1 MRLGRLEIADGGRS
15 AQLWATVSFALKI
28 YLGDSFDESVSA
40 DDIREGNNFIEILY
54 QNGVDLRVDLAEE
67 NLLDVYRFRWQ
78 RPPAQTSV
86 YYLKDTFAFNSEG
99 KALGPKWY
107 GGANQ
112 KQQMW
117 PLDPV
122 NNTYD
127 FTPYVAY
134 DVFQKPAS
142 GQERYWL
149 CSERIAITV
158 PPYVPLWT
166 MLNNGYL
173 SVQAQDD
180 SPPYSGF
187 SSRPPGLTFLEYEI
201 AIDKENPTKQSK
213 SFKEFYSRTFSKYLK
228 APTAIP
234 DQQMIEKPIWSTWAQ
249 FSLYVTQEDILK
261 YSEFIQKYDFP
272 ISQLELDDKWATHYG
287 DYEFD
292 TKKFPDFS
300 GMMATLK
307 KKGIR
312 LTIWVHPFISLDS
325 NYAANKSLYKYFV
338 QNGSGMPGEVKW
350 WNGIAYAVDFTN
362 PEAANWFA
370 AELEKFK
377 SKYGIFS
384 FKFDGGEVNYLPNDF
399 RLLNGIGPMDYTSAY
414 ARLTARFGS
423 AVENRVGSRTQD
435 ASVFL
440 RTIDRDSKWD
450 KVGLQ
455 TLIPSI
461 LQSSLHGYFWGLP
474 DMIGGNGIYDSVNR
488 KPGKPPKELFIRW
501 TQANAFLLAL
511 QFSFAP
517 WDYDNETVQIVKD
530 TLILRQKWSAYIVEQ
545 CHQSVKDKVP
555 VIRPMW
561 WISDMPEAFSCAD
574 QFLVGDG
581 LLVAPVMVEG
591 ATGRTVFLPE
601 GKWREVNTGLEYY
614 GPNTVRIDAPINRLP
629 LFERI

>member
-1 MRLGRLEIADGGRS
+1 MRLGRLEIAAGGRS

-28 YLGDSFDESVSA
+28 YLGDSFDESISA

-54 QNGVDLRVDLAEE
+54 QNGVAFRVDLEEE
-67 NLLDVYRFRWQ
+67 NLFDVYKFRWQ
-78 RPPAQTSV
+78 RPPVQTKV
-86 YYLKDTFAFNSEG
+86 HYLKDTFAFNSDENPEQG
-99 KALGPKWY
+99 LRPIWY

-112 KQQMW
+112 PHQMW

-127 FTPYVAY
+127 FTPYAVY
-134 DVFQKPAS
+134 DLFK
-142 GQERYWL
+142 
-149 CSERIAITV
+149 RIAITV

-166 MLNNGYL
+166 KLNNGYL
-173 SVQAQDD
+173 SMQAQDD
-180 SPPYSGF
+180 SPPYSCF
-187 SSRPPGLTFLEYEI
+187 PSRPPGSTFLEYEI

-213 SFKEFYSRTFSKYLK
+213 SFREFYSRTFSKYLK

-249 FSLYVTQEDILK
+249 FWQNVTQEGALK
-261 YSEFIQKYDFP
+261 YSEYIRKYEFP

-300 GMMATLK
+300 RMVGTLK
-307 KKGIR
+307 KSGIR

-325 NYAANKSLYKYFV
+325 KNAANKSLHKYFV
-338 QNGSGMPGEVKW
+338 QNESGIPGEIEW
-350 WNGIAYAVDFTN
+350 WDGTAYAVDFTN
-362 PEAANWFA
+362 SEAANWFA
-370 AELEKFK
+370 GELERFK
-377 SKYGIFS
+377 TKYGIFS
-384 FKFDGGEVNYLPNDF
+384 FKFDAGEVNYLPNDF
-399 RLLNGIGPMDYTSAY
+399 RLSNGTSPMNYSSAY

-440 RTIDRDSKWD
+440 RTIDRLSTWD
-450 KVGLQ
+450 KMGLQ

-474 DMIGGNGIYDSVNR
+474 DMIGGNGVYNADSINR
-488 KPGKPPKELFIRW
+488 LNGRPPKELFIRW
-501 TQANAFLLAL
+501 TQANTFLLTL

-517 WDYDNETVQIVKD
+517 WDYDAETVQIIKE
-530 TLILRQKWSAYIVEQ
+530 TLVLRQKWSAYIVEQ

-555 VIRPMW
+555 VIRPIW
-561 WISDMPEAFSCAD
+561 WISDAPEAFSCAD
-574 QFLVGDG
+574 QFL
-581 LLVAPVMVEG
+581 A
-591 ATGRTVFLPE
+591 ATNRNVFLPE
-601 GKWREVNTGLEYY
+601 GKWREVNTGVEYY
-614 GPNTVRIDAPINRLP
+614 GPNTVEIDAPINRLP